1 MQVALP
7 LISPPPKVSGHG
19 MRGSVGTRRR
29 GGLQSRA
36 GEFGSVA
43 VLGLESMRDLRSLR
57 DAYGF
62 ERVPGDP
69 GAARRGGER
78 RFVATALLLGA
89 GSGRFPDPLRVAGRS
104 VTPSL
109 GLAERSAAA
118 DVESGDQPPL

>member
-7 LISPPPKVSGHG
+7 LISPPPKVSGQG
-19 MRGSVGTRRR
+19 MRGSVGTRREAAAKP
-29 GGLQSRA
+29 G

-62 ERVPGDP
+62 ERVRGDP

-78 RFVATALLLGA
+78 RFVATALLLGE
-89 GSGRFPDPLRVAGRS
+89 GSGRSRIRYVSPVGRH
-104 VTPSL
+104 
-109 GLAERSAAA
+109 AEPWARRAIRCC
-118 DVESGDQPPL
+118 GR